1 MGLIDYV
8 IIGVVV
14 LLLGLIA
21 GYILK
26 TRKKGRKCIG
36 CPQSCDCGSC
46 SGTCGK
52 K

>member
-8 IIGVVV
+8 IIGAVV
-14 LLLGLIA
+14 LLLGVIA
-21 GYILK
+21 AYILK

-36 CPQSCDCGSC
+36 CPSNCDCSSC
-46 SGTCGK
+46 SGACSK